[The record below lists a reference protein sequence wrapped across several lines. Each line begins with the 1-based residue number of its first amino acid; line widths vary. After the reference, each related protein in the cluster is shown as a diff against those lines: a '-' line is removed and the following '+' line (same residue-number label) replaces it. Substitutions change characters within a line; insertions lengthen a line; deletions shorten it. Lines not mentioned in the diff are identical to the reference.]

1 MEESVTQH
9 PIAPVAATPG
19 GAKSPE
25 VVKLE
30 SQRAVG
36 AGWLTAIA
44 AFSVI
49 NLVILLFNGS
59 ISFVIGLG
67 VTQLLSGFAYGF
79 AQQAD
84 ASGAVVAWVIC
95 CTITLLIAAFFVW
108 LASRAKR
115 GHAWAFIVGMVLYSL
130 DGLIFLAFQDWFP
143 FAFHI
148 YALVMVYTGLKA
160 HLGISKVVS
169 SPVPHHEV
177 SEGHQVTLNG
187 NPALETQQNATA
199 FSSPLLP
206 GIASVLCLLVGGLF
220 TVIAVGGGRETL
232 GLLIWSPLLLVGIL
246 LGRVA
251 LRLRKQ
257 LAEQPGLRAPSGS

>member
-1 MEESVTQH
+1 MDGNTSQQ
-9 PIAPVAATPG
+9 PVERAAVPPG
-19 GAKSPE
+19 NAKSPE
-25 VVKLE
+25 VLNLE
-30 SQRAVG
+30 SQRAGG

-49 NLVILLFNGS
+49 NLAILLFNGS

-67 VTQLLSGFAYGF
+67 VTQLLSGFANGF
-79 AQQAD
+79 AQQTD
-84 ASGAVVAWVIC
+84 AGGAAVAWVIC
-95 CTITLLIAAFFVW
+95 CTITLLIAALFVW

-115 GHAWAFIVGMVLYSL
+115 GHAWAFVVGMVLYSL
-130 DGLIFLAFQDWFP
+130 DGLIFLAVQDWFP

-160 HLGISKVVS
+160 HWGIAKVVA

-177 SEGHQVTLNG
+177 SEGQQATLNG
-187 NPALETQQNATA
+187 NPVIETQQNATA

-220 TVIAVGGGRETL
+220 TVLALGGGRETQ

-246 LGRVA
+246 LGLVA
-251 LRLRKQ
+251 LR
-257 LAEQPGLRAPSGS
+257 S